1 MVNDYERWDFWNRE
15 TAQIEKIEKK
25 ERSMKNLIESN
36 RLFDE
41 KNRKG
46 FEYDPNDREEDM
58 SNNNIITYIN
68 QFFI

>member
-1 MVNDYERWDFWNRE
+1 MNNDYERYDFWHRE
-15 TAQIEKIEKK
+15 MKSIKPIVSMEK
-25 ERSMKNLIESN
+25 LIESN

-46 FEYDPNDREEDM
+46 FKYNPNDRSEDIP
-58 SNNNIITYIN
+58 NIN

>member
-1 MVNDYERWDFWNRE
+1 MNNDYERYDFWHRE
-15 TAQIEKIEKK
+15 TAQIKK
-25 ERSMKNLIESN
+25 TERSMKKLVESN

-46 FEYDPNDREEDM
+46 FEYDKDDRSEPMPN
-58 SNNNIITYIN
+58 IT

>member
-1 MVNDYERWDFWNRE
+1 MNNDYERYDFWHRE
-15 TAQIEKIEKK
+15 TAQIKK
-25 ERSMKNLIESN
+25 TERSMKKLVESN

-46 FEYDPNDREEDM
+46 FEYDTDNRDETMPN
-58 SNNNIITYIN
+58 IT

>member
-1 MVNDYERWDFWNRE
+1 MNNDYERYDFWHRE
-15 TAQIEKIEKK
+15 TGQIKKK
-25 ERSMKNLIESN
+25 ERSMKKLVESN

-46 FEYDPNDREEDM
+46 FEYDPNDRTETM
-58 SNNNIITYIN
+58 PNIT

>member
-1 MVNDYERWDFWNRE
+1 MIGDYERYDFWYRE
-15 TAQIEKIEKK
+15 TPQAKK
-25 ERSMKNLIESN
+25 VERSMDKLVESN

-46 FEYDPNDREEDM
+46 FKYDPNDRSEDM
-58 SNNNIITYIN
+58 PNIN

>member
-1 MVNDYERWDFWNRE
+1 MNNDYERYDFWHRE
-15 TAQIEKIEKK
+15 MKSIKPTVSMEK
-25 ERSMKNLIESN
+25 LIESN

-46 FEYDPNDREEDM
+46 FKYNPDDRSEDIPN
-58 SNNNIITYIN
+58 IN